1 MEQKEANNT
10 PSEEPETLDKDGDE
24 IIVADSSDQTPQDPA
39 GESKQPVAA
48 AKVKSKSPLSKF
60 FARFNIYLLLFAL
73 LLLIAGVVA
82 FVSYQK
88 DKANFAKK
96 ENINNQPL
104 SDEVLEQL
112 RQTDVTV
119 GDPKQIL
126 SVESNAIF
134 AGQVLI
140 KGNLEVAGQIKS
152 GVPVSLS
159 SLNVSGTTTFGKIQ
173 GGELQ
178 ITGNS
183 TIQGQLNVQKGL
195 TVAGSASVSGL
206 LSAAQL
212 NIQNLEVSGDLKIN
226 RHIDAGGGTPG
237 RSNGSALGA
246 GGTSSIS
253 GTDTAGTVA
262 INTGGGPPA
271 GCLVNVTF
279 NQRYNGTPHVVVSP
293 VGSAG
298 GGLGYYVNRSNTGF
312 SICTVTAP
320 PAGQS
325 FAFDYIVID

>member
-1 MEQKEANNT
+1 MEQKEQANT
-10 PSEEPETLDKDGDE
+10 QPAEPESLDKE
-24 IIVADSSDQTPQDPA
+24 QSEVIVADNSQSANPDSPATNADSPASPSPKKPQNPLV
-39 GESKQPVAA
+39 KFL
-48 AKVKSKSPLSKF
+48 AK
-60 FARFNIYLLLFAL
+60 FNIYLLLFFLML
-73 LLLIAGVVA
+73 LLAGLIA

-88 DKANFAKK
+88 DKSGLNKK
-96 ENINNQPL
+96 DNINNQPL
-104 SDEVLEQL
+104 SDQVLEQL

-159 SLNVSGTTTFGKIQ
+159 NLSVSGTTTFGKIQ
-173 GGELQ
+173 GGEMQ
-178 ITGNS
+178 IAGNS
-183 TIQGQLNVQKGL
+183 TIQGQLTVNKGI
-195 TVAGSASVSGL
+195 TASSASISGL

-212 NIQNLEVSGDLKIN
+212 NIQNLEVSGDLRVNK
-226 RHIDAGGGTPG
+226 HIDAGGATPG

-253 GTDTAGTVA
+253 GTDIAGTVN

-271 GCLVNVTF
+271 GCFVNISF
-279 NQRYNGTPHVVVSP
+279 AQRYNSTPHVVITP

-298 GGLGYYVNRSNTGF
+298 AGIAYYVNRSSSGF
-312 SICTVTAP
+312 SICTASAP